1 LKIALLADAFSSAAF
16 SLAAE
21 QTEHIHPDSFE
32 EQILRSSPDI
42 LLVESAWLGQD
53 GAWQKKLAPPG
64 KEILRCLELC
74 KSLQIPTAFWNKEDP
89 VHFGTFIALARF
101 FDHVFTTDIDCI
113 PRYKKA
119 LGHDRVSLLP
129 FGVQPKLHNP
139 LNTIERQNAFCF
151 AGSWYQRYPDRQM
164 EFRSLVESISKIGR
178 LDIYDRNYLNEKSET
193 KFPPEYTPLI
203 KGFLPFT
210 QIDLAYKGYRF
221 AVNINTVTQSQS
233 MFARRVYELMGSNSL
248 VVSNPSKG
256 MKLFFGDLAIS
267 SPDNFTLED
276 KVSSV
281 WHDETSYRK
290 QRLMALRKVL
300 SEHTYEHRLQY
311 IKARIN
317 GERWQPARSE
327 ILILAIARNAECERR
342 IIDNI
347 KRQLHPCRS
356 LILRTYHANDS
367 QPAPTQGYKI
377 TIHTAHPEY
386 EAAVQAALCEH
397 SWLTC
402 FSSDDFYGPHY
413 LTDLSL
419 ATQFTQ
425 ANAIGK
431 RSYFTAQNGACNLNE
446 DGFQYSYVDRLFAR
460 SAIIRTT
467 KLPTG
472 WLNQNLEDMENTI
485 IDWPDTIL
493 ATDEFQ
499 YCHNGSQLSSSTVI
513 DSVSDLPLNCGLSL
527 AADILPIAE
536 RLSAADYRQP
546 IVSATA
552 VRITGET
559 LYDWLKTRLPEAVT
573 LELQG
578 DSLLIKSQLDHNNC
592 ATLYAS
598 NRFSRSEIN
607 LSENNQVRL
616 ISEHTLTELN
626 TLFEFENDSRTGIG
640 HTVNSAG
647 AAYSLILPENCH
659 FLRFALRIQGPGTA
673 LIHFLV
679 LGRTFEP
686 SAVSLEKCV
695 GSSDKIKQDP
705 IRTFLRSGASP
716 VSLTNRA
723 QAAFQ
728 AGQYELAIGFYKNAI
743 LEQPGL
749 AHLYQLSID
758 IAERRLGNHTEQAKS
773 GQTVPLQ
780 LSIDSPRRDY
790 LTNETPVALNQI
802 YNSIAKF
809 SPNLPEIA
817 NPHASLV
824 SVVLTTENDAGFVE
838 QAVDS
843 VLRQSWANL
852 ELIVVDNASTDQTWQ
867 ILDRLR
873 KTVGNLFCYRLNT
886 NLGKSFARNLGLQ
899 KAHGDF
905 LFFQSGSELS
915 HPERIRLSMHYLV
928 QPDVIGVM
936 EGRAKLLTPS
946 NRVLAAAPDNYI
958 SETLPAL
965 SRTTFERIGYFGYF
979 KNSSDDEFNLR
990 LRTWAS
996 FENSS
1001 IPEMEHPLVYQALV
1015 DELTAATPSQSGAL
1029 QINDNR
1035 VAHCKRS
1042 KEAFVQLHQELGTE
1056 SFQEFFRFPVIRDLI
1071 PVPPALS
1078 SLANPV
1084 QPVVVSLCSIPER
1097 AELLRQVLAS
1107 LAPQVDALHIYLDRY
1122 DSVPDFVRNCHP
1134 QVTVYLSKDHPG
1146 LRDNGKFLAFSALA
1160 EDCYYFTADDDIVY
1174 PPDYV
1179 ASMVRRIEDYERQA
1193 VIGVHGVLLPEQA
1206 EGYFTSFRKVH
1217 MFKKELERDALVNNL
1232 GTGTVAFH
1240 SGLLRGLDL
1249 THFGTPGMA
1258 DLHLSVFCKQRDIPM
1273 VALARPEDWLQEL
1286 PSPNTSLYNE
1296 FRQAD
1301 DQQSALIRAHK
1312 PWGYAAISKAV
1323 AGASMRATKPDT
1335 GERLQRLIPLLHA
1348 CLK

>member
-1 LKIALLADAFSSAAF
+1 MKIALLADAFSSAAF
-16 SLAAE
+16 SLAADE
-21 QTEHIHPDSFE
+21 TEHLHPDSFE
-32 EQILRSSPDI
+32 EQILNSSPDI

-64 KEILRCLELC
+64 KEILKCLELC
-74 KSLQIPTAFWNKEDP
+74 KSLNIPTVFWNKEDP

-151 AGSWYQRYPDRQM
+151 AGSWYQRYPDRQK
-164 EFRSLVESISKIGR
+164 EFRSLVDSISKIGR
-178 LDIYDRNYLNEKSET
+178 LDIYDRNHLNEKSET
-193 KFPPEYTPLI
+193 QFPPEYTPLI
-203 KGFLPFT
+203 KGFLPFS

-256 MKLFFGDLAIS
+256 MQLFFGDLIIS
-267 SPDNFTLED
+267 SPDTSKLED
-276 KVSSV
+276 NISSA
-281 WHDETSYRK
+281 WHDETCYRK

-300 SEHTYEHRLQY
+300 SEHTYTHRLQY

-317 GERWQPARSE
+317 GERWQPAE
-327 ILILAIARNAECERR
+327 TEVLILAIARSAEGERCL
-342 IIDNI
+342 IENI
-347 KRQLHPCRS
+347 KRQRHPCRS
-356 LILRTYHANDS
+356 LILRTYKKDDS
-367 QPAPTQGYKI
+367 QPAQAQGYRI
-377 TIHTAHPEY
+377 TIHTETLEY
-386 EAAVQAALCEH
+386 KFAVQAALREH
-397 SWLTC
+397 SWLAS
-402 FSSDDFYGPHY
+402 FVSDDFYGPHY
-413 LTDLSL
+413 LTDLTL

-431 RSYFTAQNGACNLNE
+431 RSFFSAKNGGCDLIE
-446 DGFQYSYVDRLFAR
+446 DGLQYRHVDRLFAR
-460 SAIIRTT
+460 SAIMLTK

-472 WLNQNLEDMENTI
+472 WLNQYLQDMEGAV
-485 IDWPDTIL
+485 IDWPSTML

-499 YCHNGSQLSSSTVI
+499 YCHNGAQLPPSILANSAG
-513 DSVSDLPLNCGLSL
+513 DLPLNSGLSL
-527 AADILPIAE
+527 AKDILPIAE

-552 VRITGET
+552 LQITGET
-559 LYDWLKTRLPEAVT
+559 LYDWLKPRLPEAVT

-578 DSLLIKSQLDHNNC
+578 DSLLIISQLEHNKC
-592 ATLYAS
+592 ATLYAA
-598 NRFSRSEIN
+598 NRFSRSDIN
-607 LSENNQVRL
+607 LFENNQVRL
-616 ISEHTLTELN
+616 ISEHNLTELN
-626 TLFEFENDSRTGIG
+626 TLFEFENPSRTGIG
-640 HTVNSAG
+640 HTINSAG
-647 AAYSLILPENCH
+647 AAYSLILPDNCH
-659 FLRFALRIQGPGTA
+659 FLRIALRIQGPGTA
-673 LIHFLV
+673 LIHSLV
-679 LGRTFEP
+679 LGRTFEA
-686 SAVSLEKCV
+686 SAFSLEKCV
-695 GSSDKIKQDP
+695 GSLEKIKQDS
-705 IRTFLRSGASP
+705 IRTFVRSGASP

-723 QAAFQ
+723 QAAFL
-728 AGQYELAIGFYKNAI
+728 AGQYDLAIGFYKNAM

-758 IAERRLGNHTEQAKS
+758 IAERRLGNHTEQAKPS
-773 GQTVPLQ
+773 HATSLQ
-780 LSIDSPRRDY
+780 LSIDS
-790 LTNETPVALNQI
+790 LTNNGHTNETSVALNEI
-802 YNSIAKF
+802 YNAIAKL
-809 SPNLPEIA
+809 SPKLPKIA
-817 NPHASLV
+817 TSHAPLV
-824 SVVLTTENDAGFVE
+824 SVVLTTENDAEFVE

-852 ELIVVDNASTDQTWQ
+852 ELIVVDNASTDQTWK

-873 KTVGNLFCYRLNT
+873 KTVGHLFCYRLNT
-886 NLGKSFARNLGLQ
+886 NLGKSFARNLALQ
-899 KAHGDF
+899 KARGDF
-905 LFFQSGSELS
+905 LFFQSGNELS
-915 HPERIRLSMHYLV
+915 HPERICLSMHYLL
-928 QPDVIGVM
+928 QPGVNAIM

-946 NRVLAAAPDNYI
+946 NRVIAAAPDKYI
-958 SETLPAL
+958 SDTLPAL
-965 SRTTFERIGYFGYF
+965 SRTTFEHIGYFGYF
-979 KNSSDDEFNLR
+979 GNSSADEFNLR
-990 LRTWAS
+990 LNTWAS
-996 FENSS
+996 FEGSS
-1001 IPEMEHPLVYQALV
+1001 IPEIEHPLVYQALV
-1015 DELTAATPSQSGAL
+1015 DELIAATPCQAGAL

-1042 KEAFVQLHQELGTE
+1042 REAFAQLHQELGAE
-1056 SFQEFFRFPVIRDLI
+1056 RFQEFFRFPVIRDLI

-1078 SLANPV
+1078 SLANPA

-1097 AELLRQVLAS
+1097 TDLLRQVLAS

-1122 DSVPDFVRNCHP
+1122 DSIPDFVRDCHP

-1323 AGASMRATKPDT
+1323 AVASTRATKPDT
-1335 GERLQRLIPLLHA
+1335 GERLQRLIPILHA